1 MSVLALDV
9 GTTGVTALV
18 VGAEGSVQTRGYQEL
33 PQHVPRAG

>member
-18 VGAEGSVQTRGYQEL
+18 VSDDGSVLARGYQ
-33 PQHVPRAG
+33 